1 MTKNTKNNVLAVLIA
16 VFMVF
21 AVMPVTVS
29 AAHNENADGS
39 AQEIVNITVK
49 PDPGESVVPLHDSAV
64 KDHRDPL
71 SFTVEEGYPVTDI
84 VISEWYRYSSEE
96 EEYVLLSDD
105 DPDNE
110 LFDFHDPYKCVLEV
124 TIPLSESASDGSA
137 FADDASLKIGNL
149 VFRLTEQETC
159 FGNTHGYF
167 ECEGIYPRYISVM
180 GHPVSDGNMNDVL
193 GDDDEGSTVS
203 YEISTN
209 TLTLNDAKLKF
220 DGNELIP
227 DEVSDRNGPE
237 QAMIYA
243 VNSDLILDIEGEN
256 GILPAEESVAEC
268 MCLYGIYQNSTNG
281 RHYKTV
287 IDGSGE
293 LSMDIDGNDY
303 DLPKNLEGMI
313 DKEICAIS
321 CHNIRTKGAKLVID
335 MSNSYAAE
343 GLVSYPGCN
352 IKIAGESE
360 ISIHDHNV
368 TLSTAFTQ
376 TDYERAFIISGN
388 SKIIAELDAGLS
400 NGICCSDLEVSG
412 SPAFTFR
419 TRHEALCVGGSL
431 TFSDGKW
438 NVLVNT
444 KPTKKG
450 SVPCKWTELVKSP
463 YRYVEVTGS

>member
-1 MTKNTKNNVLAVLIA
+1 MTKYTKNNVLAVLIA
-16 VFMVF
+16 VLMVF
-21 AVMPVTVS
+21 ALMPVTVS
-29 AAHNENADGS
+29 AAQNENADGS

-64 KDHRDPL
+64 NDYRKPL
-71 SFTVEEGYPVTDI
+71 GFTVEEGYPVTGIEVSD
-84 VISEWYRYSSEE
+84 WYRYSSEE
-96 EEYVLLSDD
+96 EAYVLISAD

-110 LFDFHDPYKCVLEV
+110 RFDFHDPYKCVLEV
-124 TIPLSESASDGSA
+124 TVPLSESVSDGSV
-137 FADDASLKIGNL
+137 FADDASLKIGNHT
-149 VFRLTEQETC
+149 FRLTAQDTY
-159 FGNTHGYF
+159 FGNAYGYF

-180 GHPVSDGNMNDVL
+180 GHPVRDGNASDVL

-209 TLTLNDAKLKF
+209 TLALNDAKLKF

-256 GILPAEESVAEC
+256 GILSAEESVAEC

-293 LSMDIDGNDY
+293 LRMDLDGNDY

-313 DKEICAIS
+313 DKEICAMN
-321 CHNIRTKGAKLVID
+321 CHNIKTKGAKLVID

-352 IKIAGESE
+352 MKIAGESE
-360 ISIHDHNV
+360 ITIHDHDV
-368 TLSTAFTQ
+368 TLSTAFSQ
-376 TDYERAFIISGN
+376 NDYERAFMISGK
-388 SKIIAELDAGLS
+388 SKIIAELDAEIS
-400 NGICCSDLEVSG
+400 NGIYCGDLEVSG

-419 TRHEALCVGGSL
+419 TRHKVLCVNGSL

-444 KPTKKG
+444 KPSKKG

-463 YRYVEVTGS
+463 YHYVEVTGS